1 MKLKITSIFA
11 LLFVLL
17 PVTALAETLY
27 VSDTLRVGIR
37 TQPTNNV
44 PSIAVVK
51 SGTAVEVLKRKGS
64 YIKVRTQSG
73 VEGWVKSA
81 YFSRKT
87 PAARKLDNA
96 LKKIAALE
104 KELKSLHKEQTKQ
117 QAKGV
122 ADPKLSEKIAA
133 LEKTNQNLK
142 DELKSLRNRPMEKT
156 DNMFS
161 IKSISENIIYV
172 VLGIFLVLICMGFLF
187 GVSWHKSQVAKRLG
201 GMSI

>member
-1 MKLKITSIFA
+1 M
-11 LLFVLL
+11 
-17 PVTALAETLY
+17 
-27 VSDTLRVGIR
+27 
-37 TQPTNNV
+37 
-44 PSIAVVK
+44 VK

-87 PAARKLDNA
+87 PAARKLNNA

-104 KELKSLHKEQTKQ
+104 KEIKSLHKEQTKQ
-117 QAKGV
+117 KARGV

-142 DELKSLRNRPMEKT
+142 DELKSLRNRTSAKSENT
-156 DNMFS
+156 IS
-161 IKSISENIIYV
+161 IKSISENIVYV